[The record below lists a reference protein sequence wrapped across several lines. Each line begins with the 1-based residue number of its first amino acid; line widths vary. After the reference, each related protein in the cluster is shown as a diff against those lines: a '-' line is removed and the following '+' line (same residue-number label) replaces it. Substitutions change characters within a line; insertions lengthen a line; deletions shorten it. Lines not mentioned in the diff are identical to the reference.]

1 MELMI
6 KGSFVV
12 IRPDKILKDGV
23 VIVEGN
29 RIVDIGKESELKDK
43 YSGYEA
49 IGGKGKVVLPGL
61 VNCHTHAAMT
71 LLRGYADDMVLSE
84 WLTQKIWPVEAH
96 LKPEDIYV
104 GTLLACLEML
114 KSGITA
120 FADMYFYM
128 DKAAKAVVESGI
140 RAVISHGMIEL
151 GNVEKGEKDLRE
163 AERIVRTCQGL
174 GDGRVA
180 TMFGPHAPYTCS
192 PEYLQKVKEAAE
204 KYNVGIHIHL
214 AETRDEA
221 EKIKNAFAI
230 DLKDKGIIEYV
241 DELGI
246 LDSTVLAAHV
256 VWVSEKEIEI
266 LAKRGVK
273 VAHNPVSNLKLA
285 SGVAPIPQMLK
296 DGVAVGLA
304 TDGAASNNCLDIFE
318 EMKVS
323 AIIHKAYNF
332 DPTAA
337 SAAEVLEMAT
347 IGGAKA
353 LLLDKD
359 IGTLEVG
366 KKADIV
372 ILDLKKPRLV
382 PLHNIISHL
391 VYAAKSSDVC
401 TVIVDGNILM
411 ENREVK
417 ILDENKVMELAQK
430 TAEDLISRAQT

>member
-1 MELMI
+1 MEFI
-6 KGSFVV
+6 VKGSFVV
-12 IRPDKILKDGV
+12 VRPNKILEDAV
-23 VIVEGN
+23 VVVEDD
-29 RIVDIGKESELKDK
+29 RIVDVGKESELKGK
-43 YSGYEA
+43 YSGYEI

-128 DKAAKAVVESGI
+128 DKAAKAIVESGI

-151 GNVEKGEKDLRE
+151 GNAEKGERDLRE

-174 GDGRVA
+174 GDGRVT

-192 PEYLQKVKEAAE
+192 PEYLQKVKETAE
-204 KYNVGIHIHL
+204 KYGVGIHIHL
-214 AETRDEA
+214 AETKDEVK
-221 EKIKNAFAI
+221 KIEDTFGI
-230 DLKDKGIIEYV
+230 DLKGRGVIEYV

-246 LDSTVLAAHV
+246 LDSNVLAAHV
-256 VWVSEKEIEI
+256 VWVSEKEIKI
-266 LAKRGVK
+266 LAERGVK

-285 SGVAPIPQMLK
+285 SGIAPIPQMLRN
-296 DGVAVGLA
+296 GVTVGLA

-323 AIIHKAYNF
+323 AIIHKAHSF
-332 DPTAA
+332 DPTVT
-337 SAAEVLEMAT
+337 SATEVLEMAT

-353 LLLDKD
+353 LFLDKD

-382 PLHNIISHL
+382 PLHNIVSHL
-391 VYAAKSSDVC
+391 VYAAKCDDVC
-401 TVIVDGNILM
+401 TVIVDGKILM
-411 ENREVK
+411 ENGEVK
-417 ILDENKVMELAQK
+417 VLDENKVIELAQK

>member
-23 VIVEGN
+23 VIVEGD

-96 LKPEDIYV
+96 LKPEDVYV

-163 AERIVRTCQGL
+163 AERIVKTCQGL
-174 GDGRVA
+174 GDGRVT

-192 PEYLQKVKEAAE
+192 PEYLQKVKETAE

-221 EKIKNAFAI
+221 EKIKNAFAV
-230 DLKDKGIIEYV
+230 DLKDKGVIEYV

-296 DGVAVGLA
+296 NGVAVGLA

-323 AIIHKAYNF
+323 AIIHKAHNF
-332 DPTAA
+332 DPTVT

>member
-23 VIVEGN
+23 VIVEGD

-96 LKPEDIYV
+96 LKPEDVYV

-114 KSGITA
+114 KSGITT

-151 GNVEKGEKDLRE
+151 GNVEKGEKDLKE
-163 AERIVRTCQGL
+163 AERIVKTCQGL
-174 GDGRVA
+174 GDGRVT

-192 PEYLQKVKEAAE
+192 PEYLQKVKETAE

-221 EKIKNAFAI
+221 EKIKNAFAV
-230 DLKDKGIIEYV
+230 DLKERGVIEYV

-246 LDSTVLAAHV
+246 LDPTVLAAHV

-296 DGVAVGLA
+296 NGVAVGLA

-323 AIIHKAYNF
+323 AIIHKAHNF
-332 DPTAA
+332 DPTVT

-372 ILDLKKPRLV
+372 ILDLKNPRLV

>member
-23 VIVEGN
+23 VIVEGD

-96 LKPEDIYV
+96 LKPEDVYV

-163 AERIVRTCQGL
+163 AERIVKTCQGL
-174 GDGRVA
+174 GDGRVT

-192 PEYLQKVKEAAE
+192 PEYLQKVKETAE

-221 EKIKNAFAI
+221 EKIKNAFAV
-230 DLKDKGIIEYV
+230 DLKDKGVIEYV

-296 DGVAVGLA
+296 NGVAVGLA

-323 AIIHKAYNF
+323 AIIHKAHNF
-332 DPTAA
+332 DPTVT

-372 ILDLKKPRLV
+372 ILDLKNPRLV